1 MAVHTSTEQYYKT
14 ITMDDADG
22 FPGNT
27 ECVFYKFRVGQGQF
41 KVRIDLCSL
50 EDTSTCS
57 SDDKYIKI
65 FYNPTS
71 DHHGHKVIAY
81 GNVVIDLHALRATPL
96 SSMTMKFTPHKNT
109 TWEFGSKETITVS
122 VDNLFQFTTKPISSI
137 VSNNLSGGRN
147 HTILNTH
154 KKSPKPLLKTNN
166 ATATWTSTWS
176 GTWSTGC
183 MWPSRSRSTPN
194 MCAPS
199 PSPRRQPRHRWGGG
213 DKVGK
218 RMHLGSS
225 LPHSTSPA
233 PMLSA
238 PSHVPSWLASRLK
251 PTPKP

>member
-166 ATATWTSTWS
+166 ATATWTSTGRK
-176 GTWSTGC
+176 GTTKDGSRRVLFRNSAK
-183 MWPSRSRSTPN
+183 PSELRVRTMRKGHEGRSRLCT
-194 MCAPS
+194 
-199 PSPRRQPRHRWGGG
+199 
-213 DKVGK
+213 
-218 RMHLGSS
+218 
-225 LPHSTSPA
+225 
-233 PMLSA
+233 
-238 PSHVPSWLASRLK
+238 
-251 PTPKP
+251 